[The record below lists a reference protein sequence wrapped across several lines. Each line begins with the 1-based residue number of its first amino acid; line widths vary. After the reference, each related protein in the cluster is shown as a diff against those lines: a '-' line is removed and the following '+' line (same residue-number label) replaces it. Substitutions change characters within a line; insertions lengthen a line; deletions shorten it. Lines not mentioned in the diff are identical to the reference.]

1 MKAGRCCTEGGEYFE
16 EGIPIPPPLPLPVN
30 PEDWSPFR
38 DRLQFE
44 VANFSFQL
52 AQLSRT
58 KVNQLLDLWAA
69 SLLPH
74 SDEPPFADCNHLFD
88 TIDASDL
95 GGLSWKSVTC
105 KYTGERPATNVP
117 PWMDA
122 EYEFCFRDIRLAA
135 RNMLSNPDFATE
147 FDAGPY
153 REYDETGSRKYSDLM
168 SGDWAWRQADIIAQ
182 DPNTHGAMF
191 VPVICGSDKTTV
203 SVASG
208 QNDYYPAYMSI
219 GNVHN
224 NVRRAHR
231 DAIIPV
237 AFFAIPKTVR
247 RYQSSPE
254 FRRFRRQL
262 FHSSLA
268 LLFEPLREAMSAPE
282 VTRCPDGCYRRVIY
296 GLGPYIADYPEQVLV
311 ACVSSGWCPI
321 CRTHR
326 EQLGD
331 IRPKGPRTA
340 EHTKFLIDVF
350 DPGVLRTDYGIV
362 ADIIPFTA
370 TFPRANI
377 HELFAGDLLHQVIK
391 GAFKDHL
398 VEWIAT
404 YLKRTHGEARGKEY
418 LDQID
423 HRLAAV
429 PPFPGIRR
437 FADGRDFKQWTGDD
451 SKALM
456 KATESDAHRTQIYL
470 PAIAGIVPSKMVRAV
485 STFMDFC
492 YLARRSILTDE
503 TIGQLEDCLERYYNY
518 RQIFQET
525 GVRQDGFNSLP
536 RQHSLLHYPQH
547 VRNFGAPNGLCSSL
561 TEAMHITA
569 VKKPWRRSNK
579 YNAMY
584 QMLVT
589 VERLDKL
596 KAAYQNFKSRGM
608 LEGTCL
614 SEAYQTLLT
623 SMHEESGSEAGEE
636 GNDEE
641 DRDEMASDEDT
652 NGKDDDHGAVDG
664 PRVSA
669 CVSLAKRAAQGYPNT
684 VRDLA
689 VFLANPTLPNLVA
702 QFIYNQENADAPLM
716 NEDPMP
722 MDQDLDY
729 YTVRVFP
736 SAVATFY
743 APSEVSGLGG
753 MYRERIRATRC
764 WRGGAPRYDCIYVNA
779 DPSKPGLRGLLIAR
793 VRLLFTVKKSIIKY
807 PCALVEW
814 YSPVEDCADKDT
826 GMWIVSPD
834 MDDQGRK
841 VQEIIHLDSII
852 RLAHLIGVA
861 GETFVPRSLQPS
873 DSLDAFKVFYAS
885 KFADHHAHEL
895 AF

>member
-1 MKAGRCCTEGGEYFE
+1 MLGKPCTEEGQYFAANV
-16 EGIPIPPPLPLPVN
+16 PLPQPSLPPVDLD
-30 PEDWSPFR
+30 DWTPFR

-44 VANFSFQL
+44 AANFSFQF

-69 SLLPH
+69 SLLPYGE
-74 SDEPPFADCNHLFD
+74 EPPFADCQHMFD

-95 GGLSWKSVTC
+95 GGLSWKSVKC

-117 PWMDA
+117 PWMDT
-122 EYEFCFRDIRLAA
+122 EYELCFRDVRLAA
-135 RNMLSNPDFATE
+135 RNILANTDFASE
-147 FDAGPY
+147 FDTAPY
-153 REYDETGSRKYSDLM
+153 REYDEEGSREYSNLM
-168 SGDWAWRQADIIAQ
+168 SGDWAWRQVDIIAQ
-182 DPNTHGAMF
+182 NPNTHGAMF

-247 RYQSSPE
+247 QYQSSPE
-254 FRRFRRQL
+254 FRKFRRQL

-268 LLFEPLREAMSAPE
+268 LLFEPLREAMSMPE
-282 VTRCPDGCYRRVIY
+282 VARCPDGYYRRIIY

-326 EQLGD
+326 ERMGSIQ
-331 IRPKGPRTA
+331 PSGPRTP
-340 EHTKFLIDVF
+340 EYTEFLIDVF
-350 DPGVLRTDYGIV
+350 DPGVLRTTYGIIGDV
-362 ADIIPFTA
+362 IPFTS

-377 HELFAGDLLHQVIK
+377 FELFSGDLLHQVIK

-398 VEWIAT
+398 VEWIGT

-418 LDQID
+418 LDEID
-423 HRLAAV
+423 RRLAAV

-456 KATESDAHRTQIYL
+456 KIYL
-470 PAIAGIVPSKMVRAV
+470 PAIAGILPGEIVRTV
-485 STFMDFC
+485 SAFMNFC
-492 YLARRSILTDE
+492 YLARRSVLTDK
-503 TIGQLEDCLERYYNY
+503 TLGQLEGHLSDYYER

-525 GVRQDGFNSLP
+525 GVREDGFDSLP
-536 RQHSLLHYPQH
+536 RQHALIHYPQH
-547 VRNFGAPNGLCSSL
+547 IRNFGAPNGLCSSL
-561 TEAMHITA
+561 TEAMHISA

-579 YNAMY
+579 YEAIH
-584 QMLVT
+584 QMLIT

-596 KAAYQNFKSRGM
+596 KAAYQEFKSRGM
-608 LEGTCL
+608 LNGTCL
-614 SEAYQTLLT
+614 SKAHQDVVT
-623 SMHEESGSEAGEE
+623 SARREEGEGREWDGEE
-636 GNDEE
+636 DGDDEQLI
-641 DRDEMASDEDT
+641 DT
-652 NGKDDDHGAVDG
+652 
-664 PRVSA
+664 
-669 CVSLAKRAAQGYPNT
+669 RAARGYLST
-684 VRDLA
+684 VRALA
-689 VFLANPTLPNLVA
+689 DFLESPTLPNLVA
-702 QFIYNQENADAPLM
+702 RFIHDQENINAPLM
-716 NEDPMP
+716 DEDPIP
-722 MDQDLDY
+722 VDQDLGH

-736 SAVATFY
+736 SAIAMFY
-743 APSEVSGLGG
+743 APTEVSGLGG
-753 MYRERIRATRC
+753 MHRERIRATRC

-793 VRLLFTVKKSIIKY
+793 VRLLFTVKKSATQY

-814 YSPVEDCADKDT
+814 YSPIGAYADIDT
-826 GMWIVSPD
+826 DMWIVAPD
-834 MDDQGRK
+834 IDDQGRK
-841 VQEIIHLDSII
+841 LQGVIHLDSII

-861 GETFVPRSLQPS
+861 GNTFVPRNLQPS
-873 DSLDAFKVFYAS
+873 DSLDAFEVFYAN
-885 KFADHHAHEL
+885 KFADHQAHEL